1 MQTNLSDSARTLER
15 ADEAERI
22 LRACVHCGFCTA
34 TCPTYQLL
42 GDELDGPRG
51 RIYLIKQ
58 VLEGQPATTSTQAH
72 LDRCLSCRSCE
83 STCPSGVRYHDL
95 LDIGRAVVEQQ
106 VPRPMGQRLLRH
118 GLRFTM
124 VRPAVFRALLR
135 AGQALRPWLPAQA
148 REKVPLR
155 KAADLTRPAVRHRR
169 RVLMLEGCVQP
180 ALSPATNAA
189 AARLLDRVGISVTPA
204 PAGECCGAIDF
215 HLNAQ
220 EQGLQRARR
229 RIDAWWPAVEAGVEA
244 IVIPASGCAAFVR
257 EYAHLLAAD
266 PAYAAKAA
274 RVSSLCRD
282 LVEVLGDAPIEQLA
296 VPAGRR
302 LAFHCPCSLQH
313 ALKVGG
319 AVEALLIRI
328 GFTLTPVTDAHLC
341 CGSAGTYSLT
351 QPGMSRQL
359 RDNRLEALERGQPDE
374 IATANIGCQ
383 VHLNG
388 AGRTAVRHWVEI
400 VEEAVRH
407 AEDHAGT
414 HKE

>member
-155 KAADLTRPAVRHRR
+155 KAADLMRPAARHRR

-302 LAFHCPCSLQH
+302 LAFIAH
-313 ALKVGG
+313 A
-319 AVEALLIRI
+319 RCNM
-328 GFTLTPVTDAHLC
+328 P
-341 CGSAGTYSLT
+341 
-351 QPGMSRQL
+351 
-359 RDNRLEALERGQPDE
+359 
-374 IATANIGCQ
+374 
-383 VHLNG
+383 
-388 AGRTAVRHWVEI
+388 
-400 VEEAVRH
+400 
-407 AEDHAGT
+407 
-414 HKE
+414 